1 MAASSMSDDQ
11 VNDLA
16 ELAERLATLARSWS
30 GTEPP
35 EAISE
40 LEYDPALRADG
51 LRADELVDLKRRI
64 NRALEGLHVLSKE
77 AAHGANP
84 MEHMRLSGKREGL
97 LLVLDYL
104 RFYER

>member
-30 GTEPP
+30 GTQPP

-40 LEYDPALRADG
+40 LEYDPALRP
-51 LRADELVDLKRRI
+51 DELVDLKQRI
-64 NRALEGLHVLSKE
+64 NRALEGLRVLSKE
-77 AAHGANP
+77 AAHGANS
-84 MEHMRLSGKREGL
+84 MEYMRLSGKREGL